1 MLAAMPDDVKILLAG
16 LEAGRDTLLARWRE
30 ELLRRSWSLRR
41 MHACAAPDAGGRPS
55 FELLQERCGLFLEAL
70 AQGLR
75 GAHALE
81 IGAPE
86 YREPVQILSFT
97 AGWMAGSGMTVTD
110 ALALVHSLQ
119 EVLPA
124 PREFFQALALV
135 VSEAHCA
142 ALSQNAQ
149 ARYRDA
155 MEKSQL
161 VCTLHPS
168 LPCLFLVGDPDLQA
182 LDDAM
187 GRLMMLVVMREA
199 PALIVDGSG
208 LFHPER
214 VLRDVL
220 SLLSKRSAELPAQV
234 CVSGLTPEMLR
245 ELRGVTSARVSM
257 HETMQGALAVAAER
271 CGLSWPHE

>member
-1 MLAAMPDDVKILLAG
+1 MRASA
-16 LEAGRDTLLARWRE
+16 EA
-30 ELLRRSWSLRR
+30 
-41 MHACAAPDAGGRPS
+41 DAGSRPS
-55 FELLQERCGLFLEAL
+55 FELLQERCGLFLDAL
-70 AQGLR
+70 AHGLR
-75 GAHALE
+75 GAHRLE

-86 YREPVQILSFT
+86 YREPVQILAFT
-97 AGWMAGSGMTVTD
+97 AGWMAGDGMTVTD

-124 PREFFQALALV
+124 PREFFQALTLV

-182 LDDAM
+182 LDDAL

-199 PALIVDGSG
+199 PALIIDGSG
-208 LFHPER
+208 LFHPDK

-220 SLLSKRSAELPAQV
+220 SLASKRSAELPAQV

-257 HETMQGALAVAAER
+257 HETVQGALAVAAER
-271 CGLSWPHE
+271 CGLSWPGD